1 MYRPIL
7 QNSSVSWGTPGSMAT
22 RSPGEENTSRSAEAP
37 KGRVLT
43 GQCRWENLPSLGALG
58 KPNPQVLPKENTD
71 AAQTY
76 VLGENDQP
84 TSPQTSVSC
93 PFTNSWKKP
102 NLPLHSHLPAWE
114 AEPVTSLSP
123 ARSSSHINLLQKRE
137 PGMEFADIFSLPVLK
152 LWGKPLKNTWA

>member
-37 KGRVLT
+37 KGHVLT
-43 GQCRWENLPSLGALG
+43 GQCRWENLASLGALG
-58 KPNPQVLPKENTD
+58 KPSPLVLPKENKD
-71 AAQTY
+71 SAQTY
-76 VLGENDQP
+76 ALGENDQH
-84 TSPQTSVSC
+84 TSPQTSVYC

-102 NLPLHSHLPAWE
+102 NLPLRSHLPAWE
-114 AEPVTSLSP
+114 AESVPSLSP

-137 PGMEFADIFSLPVLK
+137 PGMEFADIFFFTCSEIMGQAP
-152 LWGKPLKNTWA
+152 